1 MYKYLVVILLSFLLY
16 GCAASGNVP
25 KNISGTEPKGKV
37 HIVNALGGAAVKIDD
52 NLVGTT
58 PLDVMLPVGE
68 HKLTLNYLGKVI
80 LDSTIVVTD
89 DYERNMNTALVG
101 SIVGGFVPFL
111 LLPFPVNLV
120 SLIVPVVTMVPAEQL
135 SSDKIILNDFAIAK
149 NSGIAVNAPKQHF
162 SAPTFSVN
170 DSVEVATEVAEN
182 FPEMSEFYEEQ
193 MKESFSEVS
202 MHKINSDKFKFLQGK
217 QGKKSA
223 EIVKAES
230 ICYDPKEDLVWTY
243 HPWQKKTFT
252 YQSNDF
258 LPCDVESLPYSSDVK
273 AGLIG
278 FAISAGVGAIVG
290 AIGGGGKGAL
300 AGAASIGAVVGLPA
314 FFITSSVV
322 NNKNVRACQR
332 FRDSEQVKEWYSHY
346 RCRQNTNPIPESKN
360 Q

>member
-25 KNISGTEPKGKV
+25 KNITGTGPKGKV

-52 NLVGTT
+52 NLIGTT
-58 PLDVMLPVGE
+58 PLNVVLPVGE

-111 LLPFPVNLV
+111 LLPFPMNLV

-135 SSDKIILNDFAIAK
+135 SSDKIILNDFAKAK
-149 NSGIAVNAPKQHF
+149 NSGIAVNAPKQHS

-170 DSVEVATEVAEN
+170 DSVEVTTEVAES
-182 FPEMSEFYEEQ
+182 FPASNEFYEEQ
-193 MKESFSEVS
+193 MEESFSEVS
-202 MHKINSDKFKFLQGK
+202 MHKINPDKFKFLQGK

-258 LPCDVESLPYSSDVK
+258 LPCDVDSLPYSSDIK

-278 FAISAGVGAIVG
+278 FAVSAGVGAIVG
-290 AIGGGGKGAL
+290 AISGGGKGAL
-300 AGAASIGAVVGLPA
+300 AGAASIGAFVGLPA

>member
-25 KNISGTEPKGKV
+25 ENISGTEPKGKV

-52 NLVGTT
+52 NLVGST
-58 PLDVMLPVGE
+58 PMDVVLPVGE
-68 HKLTLNYLGKVI
+68 HRLTLNYLGKVI

-111 LLPFPVNLV
+111 LIPFPMNLV
-120 SLIVPVVTMVPAEQL
+120 SLVVPVVTMMPAEQL
-135 SSDKIILNDFAIAK
+135 STDKIILNDFAKAK
-149 NSGIAVNAPKQHF
+149 NNSTVVNAPKQI
-162 SAPTFSVN
+162 SSTPVSPVN
-170 DSVEVATEVAEN
+170 NSLSETTEVAEN

-217 QGKKSA
+217 QGKKDA
-223 EIVKAES
+223 EIVKVES
-230 ICYDPKEDLVWTY
+230 VCYDPKADLVWARY
-243 HPWQKKTFT
+243 PYQKKTFT

-300 AGAASIGAVVGLPA
+300 ACAVSIGAVVGLPA
-314 FFITSSVV
+314 FFVTSSVV

>member
-1 MYKYLVVILLSFLLY
+1 
-16 GCAASGNVP
+16 
-25 KNISGTEPKGKV
+25 
-37 HIVNALGGAAVKIDD
+37 
-52 NLVGTT
+52 
-58 PLDVMLPVGE
+58 
-68 HKLTLNYLGKVI
+68 
-80 LDSTIVVTD
+80 
-89 DYERNMNTALVG
+89 MNTALVG

-111 LLPFPVNLV
+111 LIPFPMNLV
-120 SLIVPVVTMVPAEQL
+120 SLVVPVVTMMPAEQL
-135 SSDKIILNDFAIAK
+135 STDKIILNDFAKAK
-149 NSGIAVNAPKQHF
+149 NNSTVVNAPKQI
-162 SAPTFSVN
+162 SSTPVSPVN
-170 DSVEVATEVAEN
+170 NSLSETTEVAEN
-182 FPEMSEFYEEQ
+182 FSEMSEFYEEQ

-217 QGKKSA
+217 QGKKDA
-223 EIVKAES
+223 EIVKVES
-230 ICYDPKEDLVWTY
+230 VCYDPKADLVWARY
-243 HPWQKKTFT
+243 PYQKKTFT

-300 AGAASIGAVVGLPA
+300 ACAVSIGAVVGLPA